1 MISVRTATPAD
12 AAALAAF
19 AGRIFAETFA
29 KDNTPENMDAYL
41 RSSFSPELQA
51 REIVDPDFITLLAV
65 APDGDLAAYAQIVRN
80 PVPPEVGDDTA
91 LELARFYVD
100 KRWHGRGVATTL
112 MQEVIDRALARG
124 ARTMWLG
131 VWEHNQRA
139 KAFYRKYGYREVGSH
154 PFMLGDDRQTDL
166 LMAVSL
172 RSGSGQ
178 KPA

>member
-29 KDNTPENMDAYL
+29 KDNTAENMDAYL

-51 REIVDPDFITLLAV
+51 REIVDPDFITVLAV

-80 PVPPEVGDDTA
+80 PVPPEVGDDAA

-100 KRWHGRGVATTL
+100 QRWHGRGVAAQL
-112 MQEVIDRALARG
+112 MQDVIDRAMARG

-131 VWEHNQRA
+131 VWEHNHRA
-139 KAFYRKYGYREVGSH
+139 MAFYRKHGYREVGSH

>member
-29 KDNTPENMDAYL
+29 KDNTAENMDAYL

-51 REIVDPDFITLLAV
+51 QEITNPDFITLLAV

-80 PVPPEVGDDTA
+80 PVPPEVGDETA

-100 KRWHGRGVATTL
+100 KTWHGRGVATRL
-112 MQEVIDRALARG
+112 MQDVIERAQARG
-124 ARTMWLG
+124 VRTMWLG

-139 KAFYRKYGYREVGSH
+139 MAFYRKYGYREVGSH

-166 LMAVSL
+166 IMAVSL
-172 RSGSGQ
+172 GSGSGLN
-178 KPA
+178 PA